1 MLQDEPN
8 KKSSKQA
15 EARGRVCVAL
25 IFPSSIPFNLGEVMQ
40 CARTKFQLFRSARVS
55 SRPYVLPKMMPS
67 ASNLCDFTGR
77 CPAWPGGLN
86 LLGPRLVESYTTVI
100 IPFDHR
106 FIFVNL
112 LNCAEFSSRLSKV
125 AQTLDAISGFQFLI
139 DGRGFRER

>member
-1 MLQDEPN
+1 
-8 KKSSKQA
+8 
-15 EARGRVCVAL
+15 
-25 IFPSSIPFNLGEVMQ
+25 
-40 CARTKFQLFRSARVS
+40 
-55 SRPYVLPKMMPS
+55 MMPS

-77 CPAWPGGLN
+77 CPAWLGGLN

-106 FIFVNL
+106 VIFVNL

-139 DGRGFRER
+139 DGRGFGER